1 MVGCVVI
8 NQEVGQPLSLHQC
21 DGLQILAFADVI
33 VHYRWPLTLGADIIP
48 CPRRMGRLTRW
59 P

>member
-21 DGLQILAFADVI
+21 DELQILAFAAVI
-33 VHYRWPLTLGADIIP
+33 VCYRWPLALGAGIIL
-48 CPRRMGRLTRW
+48 CPRRMGRLRRW